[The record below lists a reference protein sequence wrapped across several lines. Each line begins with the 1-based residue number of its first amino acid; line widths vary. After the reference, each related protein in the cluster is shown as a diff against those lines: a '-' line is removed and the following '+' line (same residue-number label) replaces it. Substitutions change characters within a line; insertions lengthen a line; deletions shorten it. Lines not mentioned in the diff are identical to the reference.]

1 MKPADPNHNLHN
13 VLRAAGILCVRCA
26 GCGKRA
32 ALRKPV
38 LDITDQDSM
47 QTIASLKLRCIAC
60 GSRRVECSI
69 PNSEQEA
76 MAFLVGH

>member
-1 MKPADPNHNLHN
+1 MKPADPNHNLHS
-13 VLRAAGILCVRCA
+13 VFMAAGILCVRCA

-38 LDITDQDSM
+38 LDIIDQDNM
-47 QTIASLKLRCIAC
+47 QTITSLKLRCTVC
-60 GSRRVECSI
+60 GSSRVECSI

-76 MAFLVGH
+76 MAFLVGR

>member
-1 MKPADPNHNLHN
+1 MRS
-13 VLRAAGILCVRCA
+13 LRGLRQARGAAKA
-26 GCGKRA
+26 
-32 ALRKPV
+32 V
-38 LDITDQDSM
+38 LDITDQNSM